1 MEEIKVIYEDDGII
15 ALDKPAGIV
24 VHHDATHTSG
34 TVVDWLLE
42 NRPEVQEVGENPDRP
57 GIVHR
62 LDKDTSGV
70 LLVAKN
76 RKTFLYI
83 KNLFQ
88 TGGINKKYQ
97 TLVIGVMQ
105 TDSGIIDEPIA
116 RSTKNFQK
124 RVVGGRQG
132 RSRAAVTHYRVLER
146 LPEYTLVE
154 ASPKTGRT
162 HQIRSH
168 LAHIGYPVA
177 CDKLYGGKRY
187 LCPAGLERQFLHAHS
202 LTFEAPSGKKLELIS
217 PLSADLESALRV
229 LRAAK

>member
-1 MEEIKVIYEDDGII
+1 MEEPKVIYEDDDVL

-42 NRPEVQEVGENPDRP
+42 NRPEVKGVGESPDRP

-76 RKTFLYI
+76 QDAFLYI
-83 KNLFQ
+83 KKLFQ
-88 TGGINKKYQ
+88 SGGIEKKYQ
-97 TLVIGVMQ
+97 TLVIGEMK
-105 TDSGIIDEPIA
+105 DESGIVNEPIA

-124 RVVGGRQG
+124 RVVGGGQG
-132 RSRAAVTHYRVLER
+132 RSREAITHYHVLER
-146 LPEYTLVE
+146 LPDYTLVE

-187 LCPAGLERQFLHAHS
+187 ICPTGLGRQFLHAYS
-202 LTFEAPSGKKLELIS
+202 LIFDAPSGKKLELVS
-217 PLSADLESALRV
+217 PLPKDLADALRV
-229 LRAAK
+229 LRAIK

>member
-1 MEEIKVIYEDDGII
+1 MQALEIIYEDDDML
-15 ALDKPAGIV
+15 ALAKPAGIV

-34 TVVDWLLE
+34 TVVDWLLV
-42 NRPEVQEVGENPDRP
+42 NRPEVKEVGDSERP

-76 RKTFLYI
+76 QKTFLYI

-88 TGGINKKYQ
+88 TSGIQKKYQ

-105 TDSGIIDEPIA
+105 NDNGIIDEPIA

-124 RVVGGRQG
+124 RVVGGGQG
-132 RSRAAVTHYRVLER
+132 RSREAVTHYRVLER

-187 LCPAGLERQFLHAHS
+187 MCPTGLGRQFLHAHS

-217 PLSADLESALRV
+217 SLPTDLEGALKV
-229 LRAAK
+229 LRAIK